1 MAFGASSKKG
11 TKSSSS
17 GSSGSYQDSGR
28 STKKGGNAP
37 LPLKILGFCI
47 SLVIGAFIFAN
58 IKPYEVIAGKF
69 LSSFDYPFLAEVLY
83 NTPIIGG
90 IIKFLTNFFSFG
102 LGTALWA
109 IFQILEILPLIL
121 FGHGRFLNN
130 QIGKHGQSAMYAK
143 NPNDSWET
151 KAAKFLGNSL
161 STEVMRFLV
170 LMAIGVYVLDFLL
183 ILSIYPPVQGNL
195 GDFLYILQT
204 SQWDKINWINLLTS
218 VVVLFAVEFLI
229 KLQGVVKQIIQDLD

>member
-1 MAFGASSKKG
+1 MAFGNAGKTSQDN
-11 TKSSSS
+11 SSS
-17 GSSGSYQDSGR
+17 YQNSGR
-28 STKKGGNAP
+28 STKKGGKAP

-58 IKPYEVIAGKF
+58 IKPYEIIAGKF
-69 LSSFDYPFLAEVLY
+69 LSSFDYPYLAEVLY
-83 NTPIIGG
+83 NTPFIGG
-90 IIKFLTNFFSFG
+90 IIKFIANFFSFG

-130 QIGKHGQSAMYAK
+130 QIGKSGKSAMYAK
-143 NPNDSWET
+143 DANDSWET

-204 SQWDKINWINLLTS
+204 SQWDKINWVNLLTS
-218 VVVLFAVEFLI
+218 LVVLFAVEFLI
-229 KLQGVVKQIIQDLD
+229 KLQGVVKQIIQDID

>member
-1 MAFGASSKKG
+1 MAFGKAGK
-11 TKSSSS
+11 TTQDNSSS
-17 GSSGSYQDSGR
+17 YQNTGR
-28 STKKGGNAP
+28 STTKKKGNAP

-58 IKPYEVIAGKF
+58 IKPYETIAGKF
-69 LSSFDYPFLAEVLY
+69 LASFDYPYLAQVLY
-83 NTPIIGG
+83 STPFIGG
-90 IIKFLTNFFSFG
+90 IIKFIANFFSFG

-130 QIGKHGQSAMYAK
+130 QIGKHKSAMYARD
-143 NPNDSWET
+143 PNDSWET

-170 LMAIGVYVLDFLL
+170 LMAIGVYILDFLL
-183 ILSIYPPVQGNL
+183 ILIIYPPIQGNF

-204 SQWDKINWINLLTS
+204 SQWDKINWVNLLTS
-218 VVVLFAVEFLI
+218 FVVLFAVEFLI
-229 KLQGVVKQIIQDLD
+229 KLQGVVKQIIQDID

>member
-1 MAFGASSKKG
+1 MAFGNAGKTSQDN
-11 TKSSSS
+11 SSS
-17 GSSGSYQDSGR
+17 YQNSGR
-28 STKKGGNAP
+28 STKKGGKAP

-58 IKPYEVIAGKF
+58 IKPYEIIAGKF
-69 LSSFDYPFLAEVLY
+69 LSSFDYPYLAEVLY
-83 NTPIIGG
+83 NTPFIGG
-90 IIKFLTNFFSFG
+90 IIKFVANFFSFG

-109 IFQILEILPLIL
+109 IFQILEILPLLL

-130 QIGKHGQSAMYAK
+130 QIGKHGKSAMYAK
-143 NPNDSWET
+143 DANDSWET

-204 SQWDKINWINLLTS
+204 SQWDKINWVNFLTS

-229 KLQGVVKQIIQDLD
+229 KLQGVVKQIIQDID